1 MRITNEIGNFAF
13 DIILSVQYQKKIKCR
28 GVLDIR
34 RYKKSKQAVPTSRWI
49 SNISFSMNMCR
60 MCFSIYNTRNASQ
73 NILCYLSLKSNKD
86 DIQICYVGPVGRRW
100 LHSNIARIATRLF
113 SPDVAHARKK
123 MKCQFIVIII
133 IIRILIVSLWD
144 SVYLQ
149 SAILLYF

>member
-1 MRITNEIGNFAF
+1 MRITKEIGNFAF
-13 DIILSVQYQKKIKCR
+13 DNNTLCLVSEENKCR

-34 RYKKSKQAVPTSRWI
+34 TYKKSKQAVPTSRWI
-49 SNISFSMNMCR
+49 SNTSSSMNKCR

-86 DIQICYVGPVGRRW
+86 DIQICYVGPVERRW

-144 SVYLQ
+144 SVYL
-149 SAILLYF
+149 